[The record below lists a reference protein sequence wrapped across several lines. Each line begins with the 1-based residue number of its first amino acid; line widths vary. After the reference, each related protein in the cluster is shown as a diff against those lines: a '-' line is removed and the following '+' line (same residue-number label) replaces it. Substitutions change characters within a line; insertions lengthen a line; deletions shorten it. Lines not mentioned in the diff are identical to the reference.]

1 MDSNQGQDPRRL
13 REFSCLLCRQRKVKC
28 DRQDPCSNCFK
39 AQTQCSFVAPVRGRH
54 GRKPKTKPK
63 AVHEGLHTKLR
74 RYERML
80 EKHGE
85 KLDPPLEHDT
95 SDSDA
100 APEPVI
106 QTPGSSMSLGTRPQT
121 KSLNVVQ
128 STGYGTNR
136 SSTHFDR

>member
-1 MDSNQGQDPRRL
+1 MKN
-13 REFSCLLCRQRKVKC
+13 
-28 DRQDPCSNCFK
+28 
-39 AQTQCSFVAPVRGRH
+39 
-54 GRKPKTKPK
+54 PK
-63 AVHEGLHTKLR
+63 AVHEGLHAKVR

-100 APEPVI
+100 ASEPVI

-121 KSLNVVQ
+121 KTLNVVQ
-128 STGYGTNR
+128 STGYSANP
-136 SSTHFDR
+136 SSRYFDR